1 MLPWTLEETTALVN
15 GRLVKGGKAEVA
27 GVSHDTRTLQRG
39 DLYVAIRGKKLDG
52 HRFLKEAA
60 RKGAAAALV
69 DEAGGRSGTERLPV
83 VVVKDTTRALGE
95 LGRSLRLQWNGPLVA
110 VTGSMGKTTV
120 KDMAAHLLEAKGK
133 VLRTEGNLNN
143 QWGLPLTLLKLS
155 PDHKAAVVE
164 LGINHPG
171 EMAGLSEIARPDVAL
186 VTAIGDAHLGNFK
199 NRLELAEEKQKIQAA
214 LRQGGRVVLNGE
226 DPLLNRKDK
235 NVTTFG
241 FKTGQVR
248 ALHLKPQ
255 GLFTRFILQ
264 TGGERASVV
273 LSMPGLHNVLNA
285 LAAVSAGLS
294 LGIPFRALAERLGS
308 FRPKAKMRME
318 IQNLKGVLVVNDA
331 YNASPASM
339 EAALATFSGLKGPQ
353 RKILVLGD
361 MLELGSFGP
370 LAHRQALRTALMM
383 NPDRVLL
390 VGEAFHQAARY
401 LKVDQRDEVLILK
414 DSFQAGIA
422 LAGMA
427 EAGDAV
433 LLKGSRGMKI
443 ETALLALQA
452 RKG

>member
-1 MLPWTLEETTALVN
+1 MMPWTLEETAALVN
-15 GRLVKGGKAEVA
+15 GKLVKGGKAKVA

-52 HRFLKEAA
+52 HRFLKEASA
-60 RKGAAAALV
+60 KGAVAAVV
-69 DEAGGRSGTERLPV
+69 DEAGRRTGAERLPL
-83 VVVKDTTRALGE
+83 VVVKDTTKALGD
-95 LGRSLRLQWNGPLVA
+95 LGRSQRLQWNGPLVA

-133 VLRTEGNLNN
+133 VLKTEGNLNN

-155 PDHKAAVVE
+155 PEHAAAVVE

-186 VTAIGDAHLGNFK
+186 VTAIGDAHLGNFE
-199 NRLELAEEKQKIQAA
+199 NLRELAREKQRVQSA
-214 LRQGGRVVLNGE
+214 LRPGGRVVLNGAE
-226 DPLLNRKDK
+226 TLLNRKGK

-248 ALHLKPQ
+248 ALELKPQ

-264 TGGERASVV
+264 AGGGRASVL
-273 LSMPGLHNVLNA
+273 LSMPGAHNVLNA

-294 LGIPFRALAERLGS
+294 LGIPFQTLAQRLGT

-370 LAHRQALRTALMM
+370 LAHRQALRIALLM

-401 LKVDQRDEVLILK
+401 LKADQREEVLILK
-414 DSFQAGIA
+414 DSFEAGMA
-422 LAGMA
+422 LAGLA